1 MVNPNLRIGGWS
13 YAEVLAESAARFC
26 HCERAVVEI
35 PPEVRRETEELI
47 ASGEADEPTR
57 GAAVAMKKQKPRRK
71 AAAKS
76 RSQGQLF

>member
-26 HCERAVVEI
+26 HRERAVVEI
-35 PPEVRRETEELI
+35 PRELRRETEELVS
-47 ASGEADEPTR
+47 SGEADEPTR
-57 GAAVAMKKQKPRRK
+57 GAAVAMKKQPKRK
-71 AAAKS
+71 AAATG